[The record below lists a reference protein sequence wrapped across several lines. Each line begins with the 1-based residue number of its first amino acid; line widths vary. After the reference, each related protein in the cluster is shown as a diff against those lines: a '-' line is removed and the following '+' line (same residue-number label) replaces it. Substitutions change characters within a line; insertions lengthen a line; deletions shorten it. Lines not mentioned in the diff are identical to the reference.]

1 MKKFTRFFLLGERS
15 VGLFLRKIGLSLVVL
30 LFAFAA
36 FAQEPQSTLEVW
48 AKDASYCY
56 QADNMYEVDIT
67 MKDFIAIHQLD
78 LKLNFNGTQFN
89 YLGLTWKHAQLS
101 SMTATASGNV
111 ITFAWTDGG
120 APVTITE
127 SDDAVGGV
135 KVATLRFSLK
145 NTPYF
150 YSANSVYSF
159 TNSLTWGTTQYKNTA
174 AQDWI
179 LTFADYD
186 GSVKVD
192 QKYTS
197 LTVEVDDAICYEDNA
212 VVTVTEPAAA
222 TGMQYAWNNMVTFT
236 SNPSTNIE
244 SPAVDQTV
252 VVKDAD
258 GCISYVK
265 TFDVVGPDPVEFDT
279 EPMVQVN
286 CPGGFGDIEI
296 FAEGGTAPYTYIV
309 VPENMWSY
317 YINQLWYNNN
327 DEIVKSFE
335 STVNVFQKPVGNYYV
350 AVQDANECE
359 FLYPWY
365 NDDYMYNWQY
375 VTVYDNLA
383 PFVATVTAT
392 DATCNN
398 NDGTLNVSLTG
409 GTQFDNGYNIYLN
422 NVYVARGTSLSRTNL
437 TTGVYTVMF
446 QDANGCT
453 HSKVIEIDRPDP
465 ITFDLAWEDT
475 GCQEAEGSITVS
487 NVEGGVGPYNLE
499 YTTVLPWAA
508 STTTTV
514 EGLVAADL
522 EAGIYYVRV
531 MDATG
536 CVGYWSNE
544 QGDDAV
550 KILDT
555 DFDIT
560 VAPISCY
567 GEGTTVTLSVITG
580 SGNHE
585 LLFSNDGETWVE
597 DGVFEVDP
605 FVALDTVLTFW
616 AKDVT
621 ANECI
626 VEFSQK
632 VTQPAAL
639 EAYIVPYLT
648 LPPTCPEGTDGN
660 LAIQVSGGT
669 PLAGGQYK
677 FKIDEGNYVT
687 SNALFTFLID
697 NKPHDILVEDANGCT
712 YELTF
717 DFPDFQNKISF
728 QDTIWTS
735 CPMDKV
741 NLFNGIPETCEETA
755 FGFCVDGVD
764 MDNAYFNIWESQ
776 WHGVPLEHFLPSD
789 MENLEDYLPLAK
801 AYLTSLG
808 MTEFDVDALI
818 AEVMTWGDLEQL
830 PALLEELNIEVY
842 GIEDI
847 TEASVEQL
855 VEWMSSMNFEYSYWT
870 SDEGWKY
877 AITQGVQPLRNPMLY
892 YSATA
897 TTPDAIYA
905 EGHLM
910 NHTTAL
916 GAGTY
921 YVVARD
927 EFGCY
932 SNVEKIVIIE
942 PAKLE
947 VTLAEDAAGCFGA
960 TDGVITITAVNGSD
974 TVIPGT
980 PFGNPT
986 LQYAVVNNPAI
997 FNVPNWYAGQVT
1009 WLPMDS
1015 NPKTLT
1021 VQAGTYYIAV
1031 RDYCAIDHPELIVI
1045 NSITID
1051 GAEELIVDTDAVVIK
1066 DVTCNVYGSE
1076 DGPSNDGHIMVPAA
1090 AVTGGFGNYTYTLDK
1105 VYNNESLLKSASVED
1120 RFPETNETGLFTN
1133 LAAGTYTLTVTDDH
1147 GCYTVEEF
1155 EVTQPDA
1162 FKLETAVAYP
1172 SCFNEHDGFI
1182 RYMIYGGTAPY
1193 SETTNNVGEFEDVT
1207 SIPENRWVSV
1217 ENGEEFHNFLAF
1229 DRRVRNGN
1237 YEIYVRDANGC
1248 VFGPIEVEV
1257 LQPAQLGA
1265 TYSSTAVSCVSQ
1277 NGSINPVVND
1287 GTITVKPSGGW
1298 NKAEDGYV
1306 YTIQLL
1312 QGTTVKATVT
1322 QDVAASHT
1330 FTGLTAGNYTVKVV
1344 EKNAS
1349 LPWQLPIIASDPDY
1363 FAKFH
1368 DYASQLPWQNPDANC
1383 FYTTPVITVGQPEP
1397 IDYDIE
1403 FNSVVCRNTATGS
1416 IELTNVTGGTA
1427 PYWFAI
1433 SGPVG
1438 SGYEANPLTTSSA
1451 WEPLLGD
1458 DEYTWTGLIH
1468 GHYNIY
1474 LKDANGCTIFRES
1487 GEVNNVDSLTVNM
1500 KLNENAQ
1507 CFEGMGEIEVV
1518 AGGGVGGYKY
1528 AVSSNTYNFNTLGES
1543 GLVWQDSP
1551 VFEKPAGVW
1560 VGYVKDA
1567 NGCIQGGPTT
1577 KTGVVIQNHRVTIL
1591 QPAKVVASSLTSTAA
1606 LCYDDASGKINV
1618 TGIAG
1623 GNGGKYSARVTG
1635 NDFSGAAV
1643 DKFYT
1648 AANVSDV
1655 ALTLTGLKASTSKAP
1670 TATLTNADKY
1680 QVVVYDSEGCESDVY
1695 YVAVH
1700 QPEEFEI
1707 IIRAKQDAF
1716 ICSDDKAGLFEII
1729 VARGGTPF
1737 SYDTN
1742 NKGIYEYKWEAYTE
1756 EGVKVDSLT
1765 GNWGFTASFLGYAD
1779 IHYYVTARDKNGC
1792 IAEADTLV
1800 TAPAPVVIE
1809 EIKDISCYGDANA
1822 TARVTV
1828 SGEEGRTFQV
1838 RTLRFAGSEEYL
1850 PWSDWSDEFE
1860 TSIELNSL
1868 TYGDE
1873 SEKEGHYKFQ
1883 VRDNMGCLSE
1893 IETMTFVPVQ
1903 HELAIVVTTVAGECT
1918 GEVTA
1923 IVNGGI
1929 APYDVY
1935 ANGELLMT
1943 GVAANTSVSGM
1954 IASGTYELRVVDA
1967 HECELVQ
1974 EVTIASNP
1982 VVVEETFEVFVGE
1995 EAQYVNAEFGVDSM
2009 LNASDSPYT
2018 FTYTTEEGCVRTLV
2032 VTVVEVVKQVAIAD
2046 IQGDSWASPV
2056 VGATRGIIGTVTGV
2070 VPGVGYFV
2078 QDAVAPWSGIWVV
2091 DAETVV
2097 LEGNGVHVEGVVAEI
2112 NEVTSLVG
2120 VGTVVNPPL
2129 AITPISVDSPSAAE
2143 AEMYESVLVKV
2154 SGARATAVNPDGSW
2168 SVYYEEDDNV
2178 VVDKLIFEYEPVA
2191 GHFYDVTGIVF
2202 GALDVFKLEPRKLAD
2217 IRDITATTDVNI
2229 VEGVSFKVYPNP
2241 FNNELNIDNHDKLV
2255 RATITNIAGQRVMD
2269 VQYPERVIRT
2279 ANLVSGVYV
2288 VTLFTEDGIVKSERI
2303 VKR

>member
-30 LFAFAA
+30 LFAFAT
-36 FAQEPQSTLEVW
+36 FAQPEAQSTLEVW
-48 AKDASYCY
+48 AKDASFCY
-56 QADNMYEVDIT
+56 QEDNMYEVDIT

-89 YLGLTWKHAQLS
+89 YVGTTWKHAQLS
-101 SMTATASGNV
+101 SMTATASGSV
-111 ITFAWTDGG
+111 ITIAFTAGVT
-120 APVTITE
+120 PVTIQE
-127 SDDAVGGV
+127 SDNAEGGI

-159 TNSLTWGTTQYKNTA
+159 TNGLTWGDTKYKNNA
-174 AQDWI
+174 EQDWI
-179 LTFADYD
+179 LTYAKFP
-186 GSVKVD
+186 GNLKVD
-192 QKYTS
+192 QKWTS
-197 LTVEVDDAICYEDNA
+197 VEVDVDAANCFGGNA
-212 VVTVTEPAAA
+212 VATVTVPANA
-222 TGMQYAWNNMVTFT
+222 TGMQYSWNGNTFT
-236 SNPSTNIE
+236 SVTSTNVV
-244 SPAVDQTV
+244 SPSVDQQV
-252 VVKDAD
+252 VVKDAS
-258 GCISYVK
+258 GCISYIE
-265 TFDVVGPDPVEFDT
+265 TFDVEGPAVVSFVT
-279 EPMVQVN
+279 EEEVSVN
-286 CPGGFGDIEI
+286 CPGGHGDIEI
-296 FAEGGTAPYTYIV
+296 FATGGTSAYTYFV
-309 VPENMWSY
+309 VPAASWSTSMTSTQLANFDSP
-317 YINQLWYNNN
+317 IN
-327 DEIVKSFE
+327 I
-335 STVNVFQKPVGNYYV
+335 FQKPEGTYMV
-350 AVQDANECE
+350 AVQDKNGCVDLSKAE
-359 FLYPWY
+359 
-365 NDDYMYNWQY
+365 NWTM
-375 VTVYDNLA
+375 VSVVDELDA
-383 PFVATVTAT
+383 FASTVTFT

-398 NDGTLNVSLTG
+398 NDGTFTVSLTG
-409 GTQFDNGYNIYLN
+409 GTAFENGYNIYIN
-422 NVYVARGTSLSRTNL
+422 NVYVTRATSITRSNL
-437 TTGVYTVMF
+437 TTGVYNVMF

-453 HSKVIEIDRPDP
+453 FTEVVEIDRPDP

-475 GCQEAEGSITVS
+475 GCQAAEGSITVS

-531 MDATG
+531 MDSKG
-536 CVGYWSNE
+536 CVGYWSND

-567 GEGTTVTLSVITG
+567 GEGTTVTISVITG

-585 LLFSNDGETWVE
+585 LLFSNDGGETWVE
-597 DGVFEVDP
+597 DGEFEVEP
-605 FVALDTVLTFW
+605 FEGLETVLTFW

-621 ANECI
+621 ANGCV

-632 VTQPAAL
+632 ITQPAPL

-669 PLAGGQYK
+669 PLAGGKYK

-741 NLFNGIPETCEETA
+741 NLFNGIPETCTETA
-755 FGFCVDGVD
+755 FGFCVDGID

-776 WHGVPLEHFLPSD
+776 WHGVPLEHFLPAD

-842 GIEDI
+842 GIDDI
-847 TEASVEQL
+847 TEATVEQL

-870 SDEGWKY
+870 SDKGWKY

-897 TTPDAIYA
+897 STPEAIYA

-942 PAKLE
+942 PAALE
-947 VTLAEDAAGCFGA
+947 VTLTEDAAGCFGA
-960 TDGVITITAVNGSD
+960 TDGVITITAENGSD
-974 TVIPGT
+974 NVIPGT

-1051 GAEELIVDTDAVVIK
+1051 GADELIVDTDAVVVK
-1066 DVTCNVYGSE
+1066 NVTCNVYGSE
-1076 DGPSNDGHIMVPAA
+1076 DGPSNDGHIMVPAS
-1090 AVTGGFGNYTYTLDK
+1090 AVTGGFGGYTFTLDM
-1105 VYNNESLLKSASVED
+1105 VYNNATLLKSASVEN
-1120 RFPETNETGLFTN
+1120 RFPETNETGVFTN
-1133 LAAGTYTLTVTDDH
+1133 LAAGTYTLTVTDVN
-1147 GCYTVEEF
+1147 GCYTIEEF
-1155 EVTQPDA
+1155 EITQPDA
-1162 FKLETAVAYP
+1162 FKLETVVAYP

-1182 RYMIYGGTAPY
+1182 RYMISGGTAPFF
-1193 SETTNNVGEFEDVT
+1193 ETTNNVGEFENVT
-1207 SIPENRWVSV
+1207 SIPENRWVKV
-1217 ENGEEFHNFLAF
+1217 ETGEEFHNFLAF
-1229 DRRVRNGN
+1229 DRRVRNGH

-1248 VFGPIEVEV
+1248 VYGPVKVQV

-1265 TYSSTAVSCVSQ
+1265 TYSATAVSCVSQ

-1298 NKAEDGYV
+1298 NKAGDGYV

-1451 WEPLLGD
+1451 WKPLLGD

-1507 CFEGMGEIEVV
+1507 CFEGNGEIEVV

-1528 AVSSNTYNFNTLGES
+1528 AVSSNTYNFNTLGDS

-1591 QPAKVVASSLTSTAA
+1591 QPAKVVATTRTSTAA
-1606 LCYDDASGKINV
+1606 LCYDDASGKINIS
-1618 TGIAG
+1618 GISG

-1756 EGVKVDSLT
+1756 AGVKVDSLT
-1765 GNWGFTASFLGYAD
+1765 GNWGYTSSFLGYAD

-1800 TAPAPVVIE
+1800 NAPAPVVIE

-1850 PWSDWSDEFE
+1850 PWSAWSESFE
-1860 TSIELNSL
+1860 GSIELNSL
-1868 TYGDE
+1868 TYGNE

-1883 VRDNMGCLSE
+1883 VRDNMGCVSE

-1903 HELAIVVTTVAGECT
+1903 HELAIVVTSVAGECT

-1935 ANGELLMT
+1935 ANGELLMS
-1943 GVAANTSVSGM
+1943 GVVANTSVSGM
-1954 IASGTYELRVVDA
+1954 IASGNYELRVVDA

-2056 VGATRGIIGTVTGV
+2056 VGATRGITGTVTGV

>member
-30 LFAFAA
+30 LFALAS
-36 FAQEPQSTLEVW
+36 FAQGEAQSTLEVW
-48 AKDASYCY
+48 AKDASFCY
-56 QADNMYEVDIT
+56 QEDNMYEVDIT

-78 LKLNFNGTQFN
+78 LKLNFNGTQFS
-89 YLGLTWKHAQLS
+89 YVGTTWKHALLS

-111 ITFAWTDGG
+111 ITIAFTAGTT
-120 APVTITE
+120 PVTILE
-127 SDDAVGGV
+127 SDNAEGGI
-135 KVATLRFSLK
+135 KVATLRFSLN

-150 YSANSVYSF
+150 YSANSVNSF
-159 TNSLTWGTTQYKNTA
+159 TNGLTWGDTKYKNNA
-174 AQDWI
+174 VQDWI
-179 LTFADYD
+179 LTYAKFN
-186 GSVKVD
+186 GNLKVD
-192 QKYTS
+192 QKWAS
-197 LTVEVDDAICYEDNA
+197 VEVDVEAADCFGGNA
-212 VVTVTEPAAA
+212 VATVSVPANAA
-222 TGMQYAWNNMVTFT
+222 GMLYSWNGDTFT
-236 SNPSTNIE
+236 SNTSTNVV
-244 SPAVDQTV
+244 SPSVDQQV
-252 VVKDAD
+252 VVKDAT
-258 GCISYVK
+258 GCISYIE
-265 TFDVVGPDPVEFDT
+265 TFDVEGPAVVSFET
-279 EPMVQVN
+279 EEEVSVN
-286 CPGGFGDIEI
+286 CPGGHGDIEI
-296 FAEGGTAPYTYIV
+296 FATGGTSAYTYYV
-309 VPENMWSY
+309 VPAASWSLTMTATQLANFDSP
-317 YINQLWYNNN
+317 IN
-327 DEIVKSFE
+327 I
-335 STVNVFQKPVGNYYV
+335 FQKPEGTYMV
-350 AVQDANECE
+350 AVQDKNGCVDLTKAESWTMVSVFDE
-359 FLYPWY
+359 LDAF
-365 NDDYMYNWQY
+365 
-375 VTVYDNLA
+375 A
-383 PFVATVTAT
+383 STVTFT

-398 NDGTLNVSLTG
+398 NDGTFTVALTG
-409 GTQFDNGYNIYLN
+409 GTAFENGYNIYIN
-422 NVYVARGTSLSRTNL
+422 NVYVTRASSITRNNL
-437 TTGVYTVMF
+437 TTGDYTVMF

-453 HSKVIEIDRPDP
+453 HSEVIEIDRPDP
-465 ITFDLAWEDT
+465 ITFDLTWEDT
-475 GCQEAEGSITVS
+475 GCQENEGSITVS
-487 NVEGGVGPYNLE
+487 NVEGGVGPYTIQ
-499 YTTVLPWAA
+499 YTTVLPWATA
-508 STTTTV
+508 TTHNGV
-514 EGLVAADL
+514 GLVADNL

-550 KILDT
+550 KVLDT

-560 VAPISCY
+560 YAPISCY
-567 GEGTTVTLSVITG
+567 GGETTVTISVITG

-585 LLFSNDGETWVE
+585 LLFSNDGTTWVE
-597 DGVFEVDP
+597 EGEFEVES
-605 FVALDTVLTFW
+605 FTALDTVLTYW
-616 AKDVT
+616 AMDVT
-621 ANECI
+621 ADSCVVTFS
-626 VEFSQK
+626 VE
-632 VTQPAAL
+632 VEQPAPL
-639 EAYIVPYLT
+639 SAYIVPYLT

-669 PLAGGQYK
+669 PLTGGKYK

-697 NKPHDILVEDANGCT
+697 NKPHDILIEDANGCT

-717 DFPDFQNKISF
+717 DFPDFKNKISF

-741 NLFNGIPETCEETA
+741 NLFNGIPETCAETA

-776 WHGVPLEHFLPSD
+776 WHGVPLEHFLPSS

-842 GIEDI
+842 GIDDI

-870 SDEGWKY
+870 SDQGWKY

-921 YVVARD
+921 YIVARD

-932 SNVEKIVIIE
+932 SNVEKVVIIE
-942 PAKLE
+942 PAQLE

-960 TDGVITITAVNGSD
+960 TDGVITITAENGSD

-1051 GAEELIVDTDAVVIK
+1051 GADELIVDTESVIIK
-1066 DVTCNVYGSE
+1066 NVTCNIDGDE
-1076 DGPSNDGHIMVPAA
+1076 NGPSNDGHIMVPAT
-1090 AVTGGFGNYTYTLDK
+1090 AVTGGYGNYTFTLD
-1105 VYNNESLLKSASVED
+1105 VVTYEASLKSASVVD
-1120 RFPETNETGLFTN
+1120 RFPESNSTGVFTN

-1162 FKLETAVAYP
+1162 FRLETAVAYP

-1182 RYMIYGGTAPY
+1182 RYMIYGGTGPFQ
-1193 SETTNNVGEFEDVT
+1193 ETTNNVGEFENVNL
-1207 SIPENRWVSV
+1207 IPENRWVSV
-1217 ENGEEFHNFLAF
+1217 ENGEVFHDFLAF
-1229 DRRVRNGN
+1229 DRRVRNGH

-1248 VFGPIEVEV
+1248 VYGPVKVQV

-1265 TYSSTAVSCVSQ
+1265 TTSATAVSCVSQ

-1287 GTITVKPSGGW
+1287 GTITVMPSGGW
-1298 NKAEDGYV
+1298 NKAGDGYV

-1312 QGTTVKATVT
+1312 QGTTVKGTVT
-1322 QDVAASHT
+1322 QDVAASYT
-1330 FTGLTAGNYTVKVV
+1330 FTGLTAGNYTVKIV

-1383 FYTTPVITVGQPEP
+1383 FYTSPVITVGQPEP

-1438 SGYEANPLTTSSA
+1438 SGYEANPLTTSTA
-1451 WEPLLGD
+1451 WKPLLGD

-1474 LKDANGCTIFRES
+1474 IKDAEGCTIFRES

-1507 CFEGMGEIEVV
+1507 CFEGLGEIEVI

-1591 QPAKVVASSLTSTAA
+1591 EPAEVVATTRTSTAA
-1606 LCYDDASGKINV
+1606 LCYDDASGKINIS
-1618 TGIAG
+1618 GISG

-1756 EGVKVDSLT
+1756 AGVKVDSLT
-1765 GNWGFTASFLGYAD
+1765 GNWGYTSSFLGYAD

-1809 EIKDISCYGDANA
+1809 EIKDISCFGDANA

-1850 PWSDWSDEFE
+1850 PWSAWSEEFE
-1860 TSIELNSL
+1860 SSIELNSL
-1868 TYGDE
+1868 TYGNE

-1903 HELAIVVTTVAGECT
+1903 HELAIVVTSVAGECT

-1923 IVNGGI
+1923 LVNGGI

-1935 ANGELLMT
+1935 ANGELLMS
-1943 GVAANTSVSGM
+1943 GVAANTSVAGM

-1974 EVTIASNP
+1974 EVTVASNP
-1982 VVVEETFEVFVGE
+1982 VVVNETFEVFVGE
-1995 EAQYVNAEFGVDSM
+1995 EGQYVNAEYGVDSL

-2032 VTVVEVVKQVAIAD
+2032 VTVVEVVRQVAIAD

-2056 VGATRGIIGTVTGV
+2056 VGATRGITGTVTGV

-2091 DAETVV
+2091 DAGTVV

-2129 AITPISVDSPSAAE
+2129 AITPISVDSPSAA
-2143 AEMYESVLVKV
+2143 ADEMYESVLVKV
-2154 SGARATAVNPDGSW
+2154 SGARATEVNPDGSW
-2168 SVYYEEDDNV
+2168 SVYYEEDDNI